1 MTSRRAANEQALLRE
16 LLVRI
21 GGRGVNQRLLAR
33 ELGVALGVING
44 YLKRCIADGLVE
56 IAEKR
61 GRRYRY
67 ALTPK
72 GIAER
77 ARLEARYIRESL
89 SLFRRVEDSFDRLY
103 ADLAARGVETA
114 VLCGVDEL
122 TDIAVLCS
130 LESGVRPVGVW
141 RHAGRPTVVRGV
153 PAIEMDDLG
162 TADVVVV
169 SVERNAQLVYHAV
182 CRRVAPERV
191 AVPDILDIAMS
202 PAAAGGEG

>member
-21 GGRGVNQRLLAR
+21 DGERVNQRLLAR
-33 ELGVALGVING
+33 ELGVALGLVNSH
-44 YLKRCIADGLVE
+44 LKRCIADDLVE

-72 GIAER
+72 GRAEK
-77 ARLEARYIRESL
+77 ARLEARHMRESL
-89 SLFRRVEDSFDRLY
+89 AMLRRVEDSFDRLY
-103 ADLAARGVETA
+103 ADLVARGVKTA
-114 VLCGVDEL
+114 VLCGTDEL
-122 TDIAVLCS
+122 TEIAVLCS

-141 RHAGRPTVVRGV
+141 RHAGRPTAVRGV
-153 PAIEMDDLG
+153 PAVDLEKLA

-169 SVERNAQLVYHAV
+169 SVEQNAGLVYDAA
-182 CRRVAPERV
+182 CRRVPPERV
-191 AVPDILDIAMS
+191 VAPDILDLLPLAV
-202 PAAAGGEG
+202 AGGEG